1 MRVLSKSR
9 AASFISKYCIDKVVL
24 HVSQC
29 GDWYT
34 CFQTS
39 MPSLQTVLQ
48 VVQTLII
55 WAQIVLSQLLRLM
68 SHVLRLYLT
77 VSFYLSFGLLSGLL
91 PCTNS
96 LNKTA
101 LEILVSSI
109 QHMCPT
115 HQRCSLIVWLSVL
128 GTTHHSRTLTLETLA
143 NHLIL
148 QMDHRQHYW
157 NCWRS
162 LIWQRQPVLVLQ
174 SYKSMLRTT
183 ALQTLILVLSFTLF
197 SSHSLHLNFPK
208 KQSRNPFCDHV
219 IYSH

>member
-1 MRVLSKSR
+1 MWRLVHLFSDINAFFTNCPPGCTDFDNMGLDSTFPVIK
-9 AASFISKYCIDKVVL
+9 ADV
-24 HVSQC
+24 
-29 GDWYT
+29 T
-34 CFQTS
+34 C
-39 MPSLQTVLQ
+39 LETV
-48 VVQTLII
+48 
-55 WAQIVLSQLLRLM
+55 
-68 SHVLRLYLT
+68 
-77 VSFYLSFGLLSGLL
+77 SFGLLSGLL

-162 LIWQRQPVLVLQ
+162 LIWQR
-174 SYKSMLRTT
+174 
-183 ALQTLILVLSFTLF
+183 
-197 SSHSLHLNFPK
+197 
-208 KQSRNPFCDHV
+208 
-219 IYSH
+219 